1 MGIESD
7 GFKIFFN
14 RFFFLYVLLCVLILF
29 YSCGSSRKISKE
41 DFSGEYRTAENFLS
55 PQIVIFH
62 SDSLSSKLIFQVP
75 IKSLLFEKDS
85 DHFTSRINISYELHR
100 NYSENSMLATESKII
115 TINAIDTS
123 EKIKDTLVFPMA
135 LGNIN
140 IIKIKI
146 RDVNRKTEVSQV
158 LKVNKQNNF
167 TRQNFLLVDEDSNVL
182 FRNFINQHEHFNLI
196 SLNKEVKKYY
206 VNCYFRNFL
215 LATPPF
221 KITEIPIFNLR
232 PDSNFTVL
240 ASDISTLNLNKYGFY
255 HFRSDSLVKD
265 GFTIFQYCS
274 DFPLITN
281 FDQMIEPTRYLTSN
295 IEFKE
300 LLAANDKRSAIDNFW
315 INIAGNKEIAKELIR
330 TYYGRVQ
337 FADKFFSSYLEG
349 WKTDR
354 GLIYIIFGH
363 PTSVY
368 KDDQIES
375 WTYTNQLNVP
385 AISFDFKRIINP
397 FTDNDY
403 SLIRQPTYDIPYFM
417 AVDQW
422 RQGRI
427 VNDK

>member
-1 MGIESD
+1 MWIKNEI
-7 GFKIFFN
+7 FKMHVSRKYFLHLFF
-14 RFFFLYVLLCVLILF
+14 CVLIF
-29 YSCGSSRKISKE
+29 FCSCVSSRKISKE
-41 DFSGEYRTAENFLS
+41 DFSGDYRSVENFLA
-55 PQIVIFH
+55 PQIAIFH
-62 SDSLSSKLIFQVP
+62 SDSLFSKLIFQVP
-75 IKSLLFEKDS
+75 SKSLLFEKDS
-85 DHFTSRINISYELHR
+85 DLFTARVSISYELHS
-100 NYSENSMLATESKII
+100 NYSENSMLATKSKLI

-123 EKIKDTLVFPMA
+123 EKIKDTLVFPMEI
-135 LGNIN
+135 GNIN
-140 IIKIKI
+140 IIKIDI
-146 RDVNRKTEVSQV
+146 RDVNRKTDVSHV
-158 LKVNKQNNF
+158 LKVNKQSNF
-167 TRQNFLLVDEDSNVL
+167 TRQNFLLVDEDSTIL
-182 FRNFINQHEHFNLI
+182 FRNYINLNERFNLI
-196 SLNKEVKKYY
+196 SSNKEVKKYF
-206 VNCYFRNFL
+206 VNCYFRNFP

-240 ASDISTLNLNKYGFY
+240 ASDISKLNLNKYGFY

-281 FDQMIEPTRYLTSN
+281 YDQMIEPTRYLTSN

-300 LLAANDKRSAIDNFW
+300 LLAAKDKRAAIDNFW
-315 INIAGNKEIAKELIR
+315 INTAGNKDRAKELIR

-337 FADKFFSSYLEG
+337 FTDKKFSSYLEG

-354 GLIYIIFGH
+354 GLIYIIFG
-363 PTSVY
+363 PPSSVY

-385 AISFDFKRIINP
+385 DIVFDFKRIVNP

-403 SLIRQPTYDIPYFM
+403 SLIRQPTYDNPYFM